1 MRIKVNT
8 RTLQIIEGAC
18 VKNALL
24 RYFSVKKLDKKLI
37 DGLEVYDAYG
47 HVIDHA
53 YDRDHQ
59 TQGIEDFNDYI
70 ARDDRV
76 EQVILPLRDGLTL
89 IRKK

>member
-47 HVIDHA
+47 HVIDHDA
-53 YDRDHQ
+53 
-59 TQGIEDFNDYI
+59 
-70 ARDDRV
+70 
-76 EQVILPLRDGLTL
+76 PLHDGQQITFK
-89 IRKK
+89 I